1 MPQKI
6 LALEMPGHTV
16 RAAVAERTW
25 NTFHIEG
32 VFEEERR
39 SGEADLEGALNRIL
53 ARTGK
58 PDVVTTSIASDFV
71 VKRLLELPF
80 SDVRKLHQVVPFAL
94 EEHLPFPVDDAVVAF
109 VRVGTDADST
119 LVAAALARKVDVRN
133 HLDLLAK
140 VGLDPRTVTLSELA
154 IARLLSRSPTTSTNA
169 HLLMD
174 IEPTSTSM
182 VLLDSDGTPRAIRT
196 VHAGISADEEGPAA
210 DAHANAILGTARQTL
225 LAHSSEVEGIDVIL
239 AGSAAGI
246 PLLREELSQA
256 LSLAVRDAAEFD
268 YSFLLNGK
276 RPDMSRYAACI
287 AMLLSELPQKPAELL
302 NFRQGEFAFRGRV
315 RGDLTAFYT
324 TATIAAVAVV
334 LGLTH
339 FFLGVGTQLHRLHAL
354 DRQIA
359 VIATPALGSNSP
371 SDPVAALRS
380 GIIKMSKRLALIGG
394 NTGKDSP
401 LDALLAVS
409 RDVPKRFPIEMED
422 ISIDDSGVR
431 LSGEADSFGT
441 VDQMKQVLQKD
452 DYFGYIEVSHTKAAT
467 DGKVEFQ
474 VEAKF
479 KDAITTE

>member
-1 MPQKI
+1 MPQKV

-32 VFEEERR
+32 VFEEQRR
-39 SGEADLEGALNRIL
+39 DNEADLEGALKRII
-53 ARTGK
+53 AKTGR
-58 PDVVTTSIASDFV
+58 PDVVTTAIASDFV
-71 VKRLLELPF
+71 VKRLLQLPF

-94 EEHLPFPVDDAVVAF
+94 EEHLPFPIDDAVVAF
-109 VRVGTDADST
+109 VKVGADGEST
-119 LVAAALARKVDVRN
+119 LVAAALARKLDMRN
-133 HLDLLAK
+133 HLELLRK
-140 VGLDPRTVTLSELA
+140 VGIDPRTVTLSELA
-154 IARLLSRSPTTSTNA
+154 IARLLSLSKSIKSSA

-196 VHAGISADEEGPAA
+196 VHAGISVREQDPFSEAQ
-210 DAHANAILGTARQTL
+210 ANAILGSARQTL
-225 LAHSSEVEGIDVIL
+225 LAHSSDVEGIDVIL

-268 YSFLLNGK
+268 FSFLLNGK
-276 RPDMSRYAACI
+276 RPDMSRFAACI
-287 AMLLSELPQKPAELL
+287 AMLLSELPNKPAELL
-302 NFRQGEFAFRGRV
+302 NFRQAEFAFKGRV

-324 TATIAAVAVV
+324 TATIAAVALG

-339 FFLGVGTQLHRLHAL
+339 FALGAGSQLHRLHTL

-359 VIATPALGSNSP
+359 AIAVPALGPNPPNDS
-371 SDPVAALRS
+371 VAALRN
-380 GIIKMSKRLALIGG
+380 GISKMSKRLALIGG
-394 NTGKDSP
+394 NTAKDSP

-409 RDVPKRFPIEMED
+409 RDVPKRFPIEMSD
-422 ISIDDSGVR
+422 IAIDDAGVR
-431 LSGEADSFGT
+431 LSGEADSFST

-452 DYFGYIEVSHTKAAT
+452 DYFGNIEVSHTKAAT

-474 VEAKF
+474 VEARF
-479 KDAITTE
+479 KDAIISE

>member
-6 LALEMPGHTV
+6 LALEMPGHTI

-32 VFEEERR
+32 VFEEQRR
-39 SGEADLEGALNRIL
+39 DGETDLEGALHRIL

-80 SDVRKLHQVVPFAL
+80 SDMRKLHQVVPFAL

-109 VRVGTDADST
+109 VRVGADRGST
-119 LVAAALARKVDVRN
+119 LVVAALARKTDMRH

-140 VGLDPRTVTLSELA
+140 VGIDPRTVTLSELA
-154 IARLLSRSPTTSTNA
+154 IARLLSRSPTSSTNA

-196 VHAGISADEEGPAA
+196 VHAGLSAEEEGPVAE
-210 DAHANAILGTARQTL
+210 AHANAILGTARQTL

-246 PLLREELSQA
+246 PLLRDELSQA

-287 AMLLSELPQKPAELL
+287 AMLLSELPNKPAELL
-302 NFRQGEFAFRGRV
+302 NFRAGEFAFKGRV

-324 TATIAAVAVV
+324 TATIAAVAIV
-334 LGLTH
+334 LGLAH
-339 FFLGVGTQLHRLHAL
+339 FALGVGTQLHRLHAL

-359 VIATPALGSNSP
+359 TIAVPALGSHP
-371 SDPVAALRS
+371 PDDAVAALRS

-394 NTGKDSP
+394 NIAKDSP

-409 RDVPKRFPIEMED
+409 RDVPKRFPLEMQD
-422 ISIDDSGVR
+422 ITVDDSGVL
-431 LSGEADSFGT
+431 LSGEADSFAT

-452 DYFGYIEVSHTKAAT
+452 DYFSNIEVSHTKAAQ

-474 VEAKF
+474 VQAKF